1 MRGENEAAIGVLRR
15 CLRASPEHGA
25 TWYNLGNALLAVGR
39 PVEAVEA
46 FVTCLRVTPELGA
59 AYLNLASTLR
69 ALALLEQARTMAE
82 LAVHHLPDEPEAK
95 ICLAAVLH
103 DQTDYGAAVRLY
115 RQVLARNP
123 LHAGA
128 LSSLGNSLRA
138 LGHMPESLAAH
149 DRAVAAA
156 PGNAEFLFNRSTS
169 YLMAGDYARG
179 WDAYEWRWQNP
190 AGRIRDLGALWQG
203 EDIAGRTILL
213 HAEQGLGD
221 TLQFVRYV
229 PLVAARG
236 ARVVLEVQPA
246 LVRLFQ
252 AMPGVHRVIARGEA
266 LPPYDRHCPLLS
278 LPRVFA
284 TRLET
289 IPCHLPYLQAEAD
302 AIVAWGTKLPDDQ
315 GVRVGIVWA
324 GSPHLNDAA
333 AHLFDLRRSISL
345 AELAPLGDIAGVHLV
360 SLQKDRPDGP
370 SWTPPGMNVID
381 LMPGVA
387 DFADTAALA
396 SNLDLVIS
404 VDTSVAHLAAGLGL
418 PVWLLARYNGCWR
431 WMQDRLDSPWYPG
444 MRIFRQEHPMDWSG
458 VIQRVRIDLETIA
471 KEGSACLA
479 NEPGLSPL

>member
-1 MRGENEAAIGVLRR
+1 MRGENEAGISVLRR
-15 CLRASPEHGA
+15 CLRASPEHGG

-39 PVEAVEA
+39 PVEAVDA
-46 FVTCLRVTPELGA
+46 FVACLRVAPELGA

-69 ALALLEQARTMAE
+69 GLAMLEQARTMAE
-82 LAVHHLPDEPEAK
+82 LAVQHLPDEPEAK
-95 ICLAAVLH
+95 TCLAAVLH
-103 DQTDYGAAVRLY
+103 DQADYGAAVRLY

-138 LGHMPESLAAH
+138 LGHMSESLAAH

-156 PGNAEFLFNRSTS
+156 PGEPEFLFNRSTS
-169 YLMAGDYARG
+169 YLMAGDFARG

-190 AGRIRDLGALWQG
+190 PGRARDLGTLWQG
-203 EDIAGRTILL
+203 EDIAGRTVLL

-236 ARVVLEVQPA
+236 ARVVLEVQPP
-246 LVRLFQ
+246 LVRLVQ
-252 AMPGVHRVIARGEA
+252 AMPGAHRVIARGEA

-278 LPRVFA
+278 LPRAFA

-289 IPCHLPYLQAEAD
+289 IPCHLPYLHADAD
-302 AIVAWGTKLPDDQ
+302 AIAAWGAKLPDDQ
-315 GVRVGIVWA
+315 GVRVGIAWA
-324 GSPHLNDAA
+324 GGPHLNDAA

-345 AELAPLGDIAGVHLV
+345 AEFAPLGDIAGVHLV

-370 SWTPPGMNVID
+370 SWTPSGMNLID
-381 LMPGVA
+381 LMPDVA

-418 PVWLLARYNGCWR
+418 PVWPLARYNGCWR

-444 MRIFRQEHPMDWSG
+444 MRIFRQEHPMDWSD
-458 VIQRVRIDLETIA
+458 VIQNICADLRTIA
-471 KEGSACLA
+471 RNDPAYLPKRS
-479 NEPGLSPL
+479 GLSPL